1 MSAEPLRVMLID
13 DDEDYFV
20 IVRDLLAEARD
31 LRAQLTWVD
40 SYEKGREA
48 LDQNHTDVFIVDY
61 RLGAHTGLELVQEAM
76 ARKLASPFI
85 LLTGQGDQEIA
96 VEAMKAGV
104 VDYLIKGQVDVPLLE
119 HALRHAVETGR
130 SRQVVRRMVEILEN
144 TNDLVATC
152 NAAGG
157 LLYLNAAGRQLLGI
171 GPDEDPS
178 RLSIQ
183 QFHPAGPAAEALS
196 LALAMAD
203 REGSWNGETKLL
215 SRTGR
220 QIPVLQT
227 VVAHKS
233 PDRRTEYYSFTA
245 HDITDRKCAEELL
258 QQTNQRLAQALE
270 ELKAAETKVIQQER
284 LRALGTMASGIAHD
298 INNAL
303 AAIVGFSEL
312 LLLRPE
318 TLDDRERTLRYLKA
332 LHTTARDAGNVVSR
346 LREFY
351 RHREEGA
358 QGGPLNV
365 NQLVQECVALTQP
378 RWLNEA
384 QASGI
389 PIHVRTELH
398 DVPDIV
404 GNEPELREAL
414 TNLIFNAV
422 DAMPHGGT
430 ITLRTRWERNQVVI
444 EVADTGTGMT
454 EEVRRRCLEPFFS
467 TKGQRGTGL
476 GLSIAYGTISRH
488 RGRIDIETELGKGTT
503 FFIRLPARPA
513 RAGAD
518 NAKTAESPAPARSLR
533 ILTVDDETVL
543 REVIAEYLACD
554 GHTVETAG
562 SGPEALE
569 KLAKAEFDLL
579 LIDRAMPEMSGDQLA
594 AAVRATNCAVPIIML
609 TGFGSMMIASD
620 EKPPGVDMVISK
632 PVTMA
637 QLREAIAKVTA

>member
-1 MSAEPLRVMLID
+1 MSESPLRVLLID

-31 LRAQLTWVD
+31 LHVELTWVD
-40 SYEKGREA
+40 SFDKGLEA
-48 LDQNHTDVFIVDY
+48 LGQNHTDVFIVDY
-61 RLGAHTGLELVQEAM
+61 RLGAHTGLELVQEAV
-76 ARKLASPFI
+76 ARKVASPFI

-119 HALRHAVETGR
+119 HALRHAVETAR
-130 SRQVVRRMVEILEN
+130 SRQLVRRMVEILEN

-152 NAAGG
+152 NVAGG

-171 GPDEDPS
+171 GADEDPS

-183 QFHPAGPAAEALS
+183 QFHPAGPAAESLSRALVV
-196 LALAMAD
+196 AD

-227 VVAHKS
+227 IVAHKAA
-233 PDRRTEYYSFTA
+233 DGRTEYYSFTA
-245 HDITDRKCAEELL
+245 HDIADRKCAEELL
-258 QQTNQRLAQALE
+258 QQTNQRLREALD
-270 ELKAAETKVIQQER
+270 ELKSAETKVIQQER

-312 LLLRPE
+312 LLHRPE
-318 TLDDRERTLRYLKA
+318 TLDDRERTLHYLKA
-332 LHTTARDAGNVVSR
+332 LHTTACDAGNVVNR

-358 QGGPLNV
+358 QGGPVNV

-378 RWLNEA
+378 RWMNET
-384 QASGI
+384 QAKGI
-389 PIHVRTELH
+389 TIDVRTDLQE
-398 DVPDIV
+398 VPDIV

-414 TNLIFNAV
+414 ANLIFNAV
-422 DAMPHGGT
+422 DAMPRGGT
-430 ITLRTRWERNQVVI
+430 MTLRTRWERNQVLI

-476 GLSIAYGTISRH
+476 GLATAYGTISRH
-488 RGRIDIETELGKGTT
+488 RGRIDIQTELGKGTV
-503 FFIRLPARPA
+503 FLIRLPAQPA
-513 RAGAD
+513 RPGAD
-518 NAKTAESPAPARSLR
+518 AATAGGSPAPSRSLR

-543 REVIAEYLACD
+543 REVIAEYLASD
-554 GHTVETAG
+554 GHNVETAG
-562 SGPEALE
+562 SGREALE
-569 KLAKAEFDLL
+569 KFENAEFDLM
-579 LIDRAMPEMSGDQLA
+579 LIDRAMPGMSGDQLA
-594 AAVRATNCAVPIIML
+594 AAVRAKNSTVPIIML
-609 TGFGSMMIASD
+609 TGFGSMMIAGE
-620 EKPPGVDMVISK
+620 EKPPGVDMVVGK

-637 QLREAIAKVTA
+637 QLRQAIAKVTA